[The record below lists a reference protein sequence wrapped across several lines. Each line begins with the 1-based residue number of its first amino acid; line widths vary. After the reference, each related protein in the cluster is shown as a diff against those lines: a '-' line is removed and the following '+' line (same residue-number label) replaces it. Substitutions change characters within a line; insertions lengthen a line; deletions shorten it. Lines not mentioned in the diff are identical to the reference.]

1 MDESFDSAY
10 LTVTSGRSTGYS
22 TRSRPNSSRSPYN
35 RDSAAP
41 LVAMSTPRRHREEMS
56 PSYSSRS
63 LYSPG
68 YDSALE
74 DPAEDDY
81 VLAKKT
87 TLPRPQTKAPI
98 LVKKKISE
106 ICVNFILFS
115 LKDNWLIKLFISI
128 KIFISKINV
137 VCHPSIY
144 LLQKRSTVVTTNTT
158 PRELYSAPAYENKTD
173 SFEDG

>member
-41 LVAMSTPRRHREEMS
+41 LVAMSTPRRLRGEMS

-87 TLPRPQTKAPI
+87 TIPRPQTKAPI
-98 LVKKKISE
+98 LVKINK
-106 ICVNFILFS
+106 ICVNLILFS
-115 LKDNWLIKLFISI
+115 LKDNWLFKWFILIKRIFFKNERSLPSFFLFVTEEVNSGYN
-128 KIFISKINV
+128 KYHSQRT
-137 VCHPSIY
+137 
-144 LLQKRSTVVTTNTT
+144 LQRA
-158 PRELYSAPAYENKTD
+158 RLWR
-173 SFEDG
+173 

>member
-41 LVAMSTPRRHREEMS
+41 LVAMSTPRRLRGEMS

-74 DPAEDDY
+74 DPAEDDN

-87 TLPRPQTKAPI
+87 TIPRPQTKAPI
-98 LVKKKISE
+98 LVKINK
-106 ICVNFILFS
+106 ICVNLILFS
-115 LKDNWLIKLFISI
+115 LKDNWLFKWFILI
-128 KIFISKINV
+128 KIIFFSKMNV
-137 VCHPSIY
+137 VCHPSFY

-158 PRELYSAPAYENKTD
+158 PRELYSASAYEDNTD